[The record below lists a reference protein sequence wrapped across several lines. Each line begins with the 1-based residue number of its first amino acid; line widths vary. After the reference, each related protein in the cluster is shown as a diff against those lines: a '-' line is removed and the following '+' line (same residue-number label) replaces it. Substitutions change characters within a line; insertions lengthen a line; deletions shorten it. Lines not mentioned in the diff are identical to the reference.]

1 MTSSIQ
7 GQSKIRVRRE
17 MREISIPQSAT
28 SACAYD
34 EAAKKMDGSMKIHH
48 KPWPFVAVVLS
59 SADPKKCPL
68 AGRLRII
75 FLLVLFSLMR

>member
-34 EAAKKMDGSMKIHH
+34 EAAKKMDGSMEIHH
-48 KPWPFVAVVLS
+48 KPSPFCRRS
-59 SADPKKCPL
+59 PL
-68 AGRLRII
+68 ECRSENVSTGW
-75 FLLVLFSLMR
+75 